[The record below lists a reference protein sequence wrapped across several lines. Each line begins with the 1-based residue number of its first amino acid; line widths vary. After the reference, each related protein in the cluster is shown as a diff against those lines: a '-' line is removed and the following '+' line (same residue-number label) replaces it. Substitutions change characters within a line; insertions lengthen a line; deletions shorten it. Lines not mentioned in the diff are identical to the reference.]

1 MTANPPSLLQKK
13 ICMLGSFS
21 VGKTSLVRRFVHG
34 IFDDKYQTSIGVKID
49 NKTVDVVGERVLL
62 LLWDIYGEDR
72 FQKVQMSYLS
82 GISGYLLVV
91 DPTRR
96 ETLAEALEL
105 QERVRRAK
113 GEVPSILALNKC
125 DLLED
130 WDIELDR
137 VAQLEQHGQMVIR
150 TSAKT
155 GEGVELAFSRL
166 TQAMLES
173 PA

>member
-1 MTANPPSLLQKK
+1 MLQKK

-21 VGKTSLVRRFVHG
+21 VGKTSLVRRFIHG
-34 IFDDKYQTSIGVKID
+34 FFDEKYQTNIGVKVD
-49 NKTVDVVGERVLL
+49 NKTLELDGEKLLL

-82 GISGYLLVV
+82 GMSGYLLVV

-96 ETLAEALEL
+96 QTLDDALDL
-105 QERVRRAK
+105 QKRVRDTK
-113 GEVPSILALNKC
+113 GDVSSILLLNKC

-130 WDIELDR
+130 WEIDPDR
-137 VAQLEQHGQMVIR
+137 VSELERNGQPVLR

-155 GEGVELAFSRL
+155 GEGVEEAFSRL
-166 TQAMLES
+166 AQAMLKS